1 MRTLPLAFW
10 ASVAGVA
17 YGGLLVLLAFTLPVY
32 STDSSSSGAGSAT
45 LAGENDLGAVVLL
58 PVAVAA
64 GVFLLLHLVCRF
76 GSRPALAAAW
86 TLAGLAAVA
95 AVLGAM
101 TIGIF
106 LVPLAALLVYACSAT
121 PRGRPRRA

>member
-10 ASVAGVA
+10 ASAAGIA
-17 YGGLLVLLAFTLPVY
+17 YGGLLVVLAFTLPVY
-32 STDSSSSGAGSAT
+32 STDSSAGGAGSAT

-58 PVAVAA
+58 PVMAAA
-64 GVFLLLHLVCRF
+64 GVFLLLHLVCRS
-76 GSRPALAAAW
+76 GSRPALAVAW
-86 TLAGLAAVA
+86 TLAGLTALV

-121 PRGRPRRA
+121 PRGRARTA